1 MRKKKRKP
9 HASSSSSNMSSWI
22 TRLWVLRQ
30 EIESLGTWRVCSQE
44 CRGGARR
51 RKLLGRGD
59 SLWPYNFRQ
68 QENIPLSP
76 YILVPLMQVQQT
88 RFYWPALLWFKF
100 QTAHGFIPP
109 PPPPHNHPWE
119 LTIYGFYRPR
129 RPWLNTLDLHNL
141 CMRKKAVDANW
152 INCNWP

>member
-109 PPPPHNHPWE
+109 PPPPQPSLRTNHLWILQASE
-119 LTIYGFYRPR
+119 ALAQHSRFAQSLHEEKGSRCK
-129 RPWLNTLDLHNL
+129 LN
-141 CMRKKAVDANW
+141 
-152 INCNWP
+152 